1 MQTHLPLATPSA
13 KESKMSATVHSGI
26 VRNATVRQ
34 YAMMEGIVKDPSDKG
49 SRDRFE
55 PIVAEGQYVGA
66 PTMPK
71 GSKKPA
77 MRGPKGGF
85 TAGQVKVV
93 GQN

>member
-13 KESKMSATVHSGI
+13 KQPEMSATVHSGI

-34 YAMMEGIVKDPSDKG
+34 YAMMEGIVKDPSDPK
-49 SRDRFE
+49 SRDKFE

-71 GSKKPA
+71 GSSKPA

-85 TAGQVKVV
+85 KAGQVKVV

>member
-13 KESKMSATVHSGI
+13 KQPEMSKTVHSGI

-34 YAMMEGIVKDPSDKG
+34 YAMMEGLVKDPSEPG
-49 SRDRFE
+49 TRDRLE

-85 TAGQVKVV
+85 KAGQVKVV

>member
-13 KESKMSATVHSGI
+13 KQPEMSKTVHSGI

-34 YAMMEGIVKDPSDKG
+34 YAMMEGLVKDPSDPK

-55 PIVAEGQYVGA
+55 PVVAEGQYVGA

-77 MRGPKGGF
+77 MHGPKGGF
-85 TAGQVKVV
+85 KAGQVKVV

>member
-13 KESKMSATVHSGI
+13 KKPEMSSTVHSGI
-26 VRNATVRQ
+26 IRNATVRQ
-34 YAMMEGIVKDPSDKG
+34 YGMMEGLVKDPSDPG

-71 GSKKPA
+71 GSKKSA
-77 MRGPKGGF
+77 MHGPKGGF
-85 TAGQVKVV
+85 KAGMVKPV